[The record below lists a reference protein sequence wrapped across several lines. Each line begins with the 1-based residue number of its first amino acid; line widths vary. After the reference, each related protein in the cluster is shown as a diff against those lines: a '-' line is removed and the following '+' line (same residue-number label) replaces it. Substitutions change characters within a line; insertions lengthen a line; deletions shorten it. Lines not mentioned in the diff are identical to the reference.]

1 MGYEVTLL
9 EKNNYSGGRIRIHK
23 EDGFTFDM
31 GPSWY
36 WMPDIFEKFY
46 NDFGHTTTDFYK
58 LKRIDP
64 SYKIYWD
71 DNTSTNVPANYNELK
86 SLFESIEK
94 GSGDKLEK
102 YLDDAKIKYEVGMG
116 EFVERPSLSI
126 TEYLDPKL
134 IVNSFKLDLL
144 SSISSS
150 IGKKFKN
157 QKLRQLLEFP
167 VLFLGAKPTKTPAL
181 YSMMNY
187 ADIKLGTWYP
197 MGGMYEI
204 AKAFTSIAEKQG
216 VKIVLNQPVEKVI
229 IRNGE
234 ISEVITNINKY
245 EVDAVINTADYHH
258 FEQVLLG
265 ENYSK
270 YNEKYWDSRV
280 FAPTCLLF
288 YLGVNKKIEGIKHHN
303 LFFDTDFDKHSE
315 DIYDTHKW
323 PKEPLFYLSA
333 TSKTDETAPD
343 GYENLFILIPLST
356 EIEETEVIIENYYE
370 MVIDRIEKR
379 IRQSIKEN
387 IIYKKVFSRKDFISD
402 YNSYKGNAYGLAN
415 TLLQTGFLK
424 PKMKNDK
431 IRNLFY
437 AGQLTVPGPGLPP
450 SILSGKIA
458 AKLLH
463 KEDR

>member
-1 MGYEVTLL
+1 
-9 EKNNYSGGRIRIHK
+9 
-23 EDGFTFDM
+23 M

-46 NDFGHTTTDFYK
+46 NDFGHTTSDFYK

-64 SYKIYWD
+64 SYKIFWD

-144 SSISSS
+144 SSISTS

-167 VLFLGAKPTKTPAL
+167 VLFLGAKPTNTPAL

-234 ISEVITNINKY
+234 ISEVKTNKDKY

-265 ENYSK
+265 DNYSK
-270 YNEKYWDSRV
+270 YNERYWESRV

-288 YLGVNKKIEGIKHHN
+288 YLGINKTIKGIEHHN
-303 LFFDTDFDKHSE
+303 LFFDTDFDQHSE

-333 TSKTDETAPD
+333 TSKTDETAPLD
-343 GYENLFILIPLST
+343 CENLFILIPLST

-379 IRQSIKEN
+379 IGQNIKEN

-424 PKMKNDK
+424 PKMKNDN
-431 IRNLFY
+431 IRNLYY

-458 AKLLH
+458 AQLLH
-463 KEDR
+463 KEDQ